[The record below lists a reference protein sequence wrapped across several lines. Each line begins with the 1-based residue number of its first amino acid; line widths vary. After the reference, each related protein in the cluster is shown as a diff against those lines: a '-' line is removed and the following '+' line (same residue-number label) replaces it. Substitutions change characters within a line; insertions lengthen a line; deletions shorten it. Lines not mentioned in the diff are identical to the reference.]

1 MRCLLARRLVE
12 AGVRFIQIFPPLQPS
27 YQPWD
32 NHSNI
37 RASLP
42 SICRKTDKPSAGLVK
57 DLKQRGLLDQTIVHW
72 GGEIGRL
79 PVIENH
85 GDIKKCGRDH
95 NGQGFSTWFA
105 GGGFKAGIA
114 YGQTD
119 EFGHRSVVDKVSPHD
134 YQATLLH
141 LFGIDHKQLKYLYN
155 AQDQMLTDHKDCRV
169 VRDILV

>member
-1 MRCLLARRLVE
+1 M
-12 AGVRFIQIFPPLQPS
+12 
-27 YQPWD
+27 
-32 NHSNI
+32 
-37 RASLP
+37 
-42 SICRKTDKPSAGLVK
+42 
-57 DLKQRGLLDQTIVHW
+57 LDQTLVHW

-85 GDIKKCGRDH
+85 GDIKKCGRAH

-141 LFGIDHKQLKYLYN
+141 LIGIDLKQRKY
-155 AQDQMLTDHKDCRV
+155 
-169 VRDILV
+169 I

>member
-1 MRCLLARRLVE
+1 MRVC
-12 AGVRFIQIFPPLQPS
+12 VR
-27 YQPWD
+27 W
-32 NHSNI
+32 
-37 RASLP
+37 
-42 SICRKTDKPSAGLVK
+42 
-57 DLKQRGLLDQTIVHW
+57 
-72 GGEIGRL
+72 IG
-79 PVIENH
+79 
-85 GDIKKCGRDH
+85 IKKCGRDH

-141 LFGIDHKQLKYLYN
+141 LFGIDHRQLKYLYN